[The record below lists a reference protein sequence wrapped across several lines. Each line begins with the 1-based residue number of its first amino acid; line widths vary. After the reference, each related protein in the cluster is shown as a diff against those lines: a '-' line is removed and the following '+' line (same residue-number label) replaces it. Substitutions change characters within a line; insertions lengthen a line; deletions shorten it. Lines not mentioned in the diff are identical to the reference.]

1 VEEHM
6 GNVTLLKS
14 TVEQD
19 KERWIGRVIVE
30 IGERILL
37 IERPWEARSAALAWC
52 EDTKRQFSNDT
63 EISWIEIRQPLLKRV
78 WRAVKP

>member
-1 VEEHM
+1 L

-30 IGERILL
+30 IGEQIIL
-37 IERPWEARSAALAWC
+37 IERPWFAELAALAWC
-52 EDTKRQFSNDT
+52 EDTKRNFYNKT
-63 EISWIEIRQPLLKRV
+63 EVSVIEIRQPLLKRV
-78 WRAVKP
+78 WRAISHYD